1 MKNAKPHDYARSFCS
16 LYQKADDPSTGSGQ
30 ERTKSALIKNTART
44 LAKQGKG
51 KTFID
56 RTLHEIELLLEKSAG
71 IERIKVDTQTALTA
85 TKKEAL
91 AHTLAK
97 KLGFKKVIID
107 NFLDERNIAG
117 MKLTI
122 GDIVYDYT
130 VKGRLEKLTSRLTR

>member
-16 LYQKADDPSTGSGQ
+16 LYSKAD
-30 ERTKSALIKNTART
+30 EKTKSALIKNTART

-56 RTLHEIELLLEKSAG
+56 RTMHEIELLLEKAHG
-71 IERIKVDTQTALTA
+71 IQRIKIDTQTALTVI
-85 TKKEAL
+85 KKEAL

-122 GDIVYDYT
+122 GYTVYDYT
-130 VKGRLEKLTSRLTR
+130 VKGRLEKLTARLTR

>member
-16 LYQKADDPSTGSGQ
+16 LYSKAD
-30 ERTKSALIKNTART
+30 EKTKSALIKNTART
-44 LAKQGKG
+44 LTKQGKG

-56 RTLHEIELLLEKSAG
+56 RTLHEIELLLEKEHG
-71 IERIKVDTQTALTA
+71 IQRIKIDTQTALTA
-85 TKKEAL
+85 TKKE
-91 AHTLAK
+91 TLAKAFEK

-122 GDIVYDYT
+122 GDTVYDYT